1 MGASPPPSSG
11 QMPETPADSTSTER
25 RLSPTE
31 LLLLT
36 LASAVVTANAYYI
49 HPIISEVARGFEV
62 RDAVIG
68 IVPGANQLAL
78 ALGVFL
84 LLPLGDLVSNRKL
97 VTITVAGQFLSI
109 TGMAFA
115 TDFRLF
121 TLAST
126 ILGFFTIAPYLLP
139 AYASKRVD
147 PARLGAVTAMLTTGV
162 IGGILVARAGAGI
175 VAETFGW
182 RTVYYIASS
191 FMLIVSILLPFIM
204 DEREAGSDSQ
214 PKQSYFKLLFSMFPL
229 LRRYPEIIIS
239 GAMQGLGFGVFLS
252 VWMGLGLHLPDMGY
266 GVDVV
271 GYLAAFAGF
280 NLFTTPPLGRWA
292 DRVGP
297 YKARIVAAAVNFL
310 AVCLLWP
317 LGYNLW
323 LLIVPIVLMTLL
335 GPLVDI
341 CNRMTFLSL
350 EANIRTRLMTIYIVM
365 MFIGGGISSS
375 AGTAVYD
382 FAGWP
387 GNAVLAMAMSGGLL
401 LLALL
406 SWRIWGGRTL
416 QTADGGGDAIEGGE
430 RAD

>member
-1 MGASPPPSSG
+1 M
-11 QMPETPADSTSTER
+11 
-25 RLSPTE
+25 
-31 LLLLT
+31 LLLT

-49 HPIISEVARGFEV
+49 HPIISEVADGFEV
-62 RDAVIG
+62 RHAIIG

-84 LLPLGDLVSNRKL
+84 LLPLGDRISNRKL

-182 RTVYYIASS
+182 RTVYYAAAC

-204 DEREAGSDSQ
+204 DEREAGARDEPQ
-214 PKQSYFKLLFSMFPL
+214 QSYFSLLLSMVSL
-229 LRRYPEIIIS
+229 VKRYPEIIVS
-239 GAMQGLGFGVFLS
+239 GAMQGLGFGVFLAI
-252 VWMGLGLHLPDMGY
+252 WMGLGLHLPDMGY

-280 NLFTTPPLGRWA
+280 NLFTTPALGRWA

-297 YKARIVAAAVNFL
+297 YKARILAACVNFL

-323 LLIVPIVLMTLL
+323 LLIIPVVLMTLL

-350 EANIRTRLMTIYIVM
+350 DPKIRTRLMTIYIVM

-382 FAGWP
+382 YAGWP
-387 GNAVLAMAMSGGLL
+387 GNAVLAMCMSGGLL
-401 LLALL
+401 SLAIL
-406 SWRIWGGRTL
+406 SWRIWGK
-416 QTADGGGDAIEGGE
+416 
-430 RAD
+430 RANNRLAGQ

>member
-1 MGASPPPSSG
+1 MASPPPSASDDTSG
-11 QMPETPADSTSTER
+11 PSGDAPGDER
-25 RLSPTE
+25 RLSSTE

-84 LLPLGDLVSNRKL
+84 LLPLGDRVSNRKL

-126 ILGFFTIAPYLLP
+126 VLGFFTIAPYLLP

-182 RTVYYIASS
+182 RTVYYIASC
-191 FMLIVSILLPFIM
+191 FMLIVSILIPFLM
-204 DEREAGSDSQ
+204 DEREAGSDTR
-214 PKQSYFKLLFSMFPL
+214 PKQSYFSLLLSMFPL
-229 LRRYPEIIIS
+229 LKRYPEIIVS

-252 VWMGLGLHLPDMGY
+252 IWMGLGLHLPDMGY

-280 NLFTTPPLGRWA
+280 NLLTTPALGRWA

-297 YKARIVAAAVNFL
+297 YKARIVAACVNFF

-323 LLIVPIVLMTLL
+323 LLIIPVVLMTLL

-350 EANIRTRLMTIYIVM
+350 EKDIRTRLMTIYIVM

-375 AGTAVYD
+375 LGTAVYD

-387 GNAVLAMAMSGGLL
+387 GNALLAMCMSAGLL
-401 LLALL
+401 TL
-406 SWRIWGGRTL
+406 SVVAWRVWGRRV
-416 QTADGGGDAIEGGE
+416 DA
-430 RAD
+430 APTS

>member
-1 MGASPPPSSG
+1 MSYLVTLMGATPPPS
-11 QMPETPADSTSTER
+11 EPAKER
-25 RLSPTE
+25 RLSKTE
-31 LLLLT
+31 TLLLT

-62 RDAVIG
+62 SDAVIG

-84 LLPLGDLVSNRKL
+84 LLPLGDRVSNRKL
-97 VTITVAGQFLSI
+97 VSFTVAGQFLSI

-126 ILGFFTIAPYLLP
+126 VLGFFTIAPYLLP

-162 IGGILVARAGAGI
+162 IGGILVARAGSGI
-175 VAETFGW
+175 IAETFGW
-182 RTVYYIASS
+182 RTVYYIAAA
-191 FMLIVSILLPFIM
+191 FMLVVSILLPFVM
-204 DEREAGSDSQ
+204 DEREAGAKDA
-214 PKQSYFKLLFSMFPL
+214 PKQSYASLLLSMFPL
-229 LRRYPEIIIS
+229 VKRYPEIIVS
-239 GAMQGLGFGVFLS
+239 GTMQGLGFGVFLS

-271 GYLAAFAGF
+271 GYLAGFAIF
-280 NLFTTPPLGRWA
+280 NLFTTPWLGRWA

-297 YKARIVAAAVNFL
+297 YKARILAACVNFL

-317 LGYNLW
+317 LGYSLW
-323 LLIVPIVLMTLL
+323 LLIIPVVLMTAL

-350 EANIRTRLMTIYIVM
+350 APNIRTRLMTIYIVM

-387 GNAVLAMAMSGGLL
+387 GNAVLAMAMSAS
-401 LLALL
+401 LLALAIL
-406 SWRIWGGRTL
+406 SWRIWGREIASAAGKSEET
-416 QTADGGGDAIEGGE
+416 IEGRGPS
-430 RAD
+430 D

>member
-323 LLIVPIVLMTLL
+323 LLIIPVVLMTLL

-350 EANIRTRLMTIYIVM
+350 EKNIRTRLMTIYIVM

-382 FAGWP
+382 YAGWA
-387 GNAVLAMAMSGGLL
+387 GNATLAMCMSGGLFT
-401 LLALL
+401 LAIIA
-406 SWRIWGGRTL
+406 WRVFGRKIDE
-416 QTADGGGDAIEGGE
+416 AA
-430 RAD
+430 AN